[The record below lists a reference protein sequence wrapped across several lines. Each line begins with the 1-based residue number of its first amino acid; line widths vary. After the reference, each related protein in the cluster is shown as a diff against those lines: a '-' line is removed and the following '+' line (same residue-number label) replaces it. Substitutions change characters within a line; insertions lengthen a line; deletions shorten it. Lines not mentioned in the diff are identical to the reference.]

1 MTPRCFFFQE
11 GFVKNALPPQEK
23 KNPSRSSSKENI
35 CTVEKS
41 NLRFVMFVVFLLLEN
56 AMILENYLRLQELSL
71 VQAWASK
78 NIPKSVKFQRLKYA
92 CKIFRPTKE

>member
-1 MTPRCFFFQE
+1 MTPRFFFFQE
-11 GFVKNALPPQEK
+11 GFVKTPPQ

-41 NLRFVMFVVFLLLEN
+41 KLRFVMFVVFLLLEN

-78 NIPKSVKFQRLKYA
+78 NIPKSVKFQGLKYA
-92 CKIFRPTKE
+92 CKIFRLTKE